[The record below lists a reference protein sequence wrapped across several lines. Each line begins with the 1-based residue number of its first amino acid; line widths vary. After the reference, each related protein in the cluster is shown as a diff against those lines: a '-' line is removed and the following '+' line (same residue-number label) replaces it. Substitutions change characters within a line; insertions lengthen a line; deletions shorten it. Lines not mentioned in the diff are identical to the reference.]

1 MIGTFVVKELN
12 LILSIDTKCPLIIK
26 KYLSV
31 QEIQFIFENSK
42 KFDIY
47 ICSFNAIKT
56 NIFSL

>member
-1 MIGTFVVKELN
+1 MKELN
-12 LILSIDTKCPLIIK
+12 LILSINTKCPLIIK